1 MTCGEIAG
9 IVVGTITAIGVFVGP
24 IVAIKF
30 QRSHVERREAL
41 KNHFQMLADG
51 LLLPLAE
58 CTREPRNNRGEL
70 SLRLSP
76 TGSESG
82 KRYVE
87 DVDLQQDKLYS
98 SFRLHFP
105 IQAKEFELFRNSY
118 LNHYKELE
126 QFNLELE
133 KLILEKT
140 GLSFK
145 SNGQKYYIESSTV
158 DCLRLTLYQHV
169 RKEPILHDFREAEI
183 HKGDDFYRLHDRNLQ
198 RYDYAF
204 TLSEEDS
211 ENLKSTLIELMER
224 IDLQQRELKIVQN
237 AEKLKNESNLLS
249 KQLYS
254 TYQNYSNLGNTLKW
268 LKDCSICKVMPFNSF
283 SRLLF
288 KK

>member
-1 MTCGEIAG
+1 MTCGEIAV

-41 KNHFQMLADG
+41 KNHFQVLADG
-51 LLLPLAE
+51 LLLPLADN
-58 CTREPRNNRGEL
+58 TREPENKRGEL
-70 SLRLSP
+70 WLRLDS
-76 TGSESG
+76 TGSDIG
-82 KRYVE
+82 KRYVK

-105 IQAKEFELFRNSY
+105 IEAKEFELFRNSY

-126 QFNLELE
+126 QFNSELR

-145 SNGQKYYIESSTV
+145 SKDLKYYIEDSTV

-169 RKEPILHDFREAEI
+169 IKEPILHDFREAEI
-183 HKGDDFYRLHDRNLQ
+183 HKDDDFYRLRNRNLQ
-198 RYDYAF
+198 AYSYAF

-211 ENLKSTLIELMER
+211 ENLKSKLIELMER

-249 KQLYS
+249 ERLYS
-254 TYQNYSNLGNTLKW
+254 TYQNYFILGNTLKW
-268 LKDCSICKVMPFNSF
+268 LKDCSICEVMPFNSF
-283 SRLLF
+283 NRLFF